1 VTYLINLGIYLPML
15 LVNIW
20 GIKWF
25 GRIDTV
31 VTVVQVFGIFAF
43 LVVRPRSLLHTSSF
57 SHPFA
62 RTDAVYRQCC
72 AKHTLS
78 LPRTVFLQKSDIRTR
93 SIASATP

>member
-1 VTYLINLGIYLPML
+1 MFNNDYNPDKWVTYLINLGIYLPML

-43 LVVRPRSLLHTSSF
+43 LVVRPRHLSQKR
-57 SHPFA
+57 SHPVTRFHGL
-62 RTDAVYRQCC
+62 TPCIGDAVQGPPSCFRIQCFC
-72 AKHTLS
+72 
-78 LPRTVFLQKSDIRTR
+78 
-93 SIASATP
+93 